1 MTAPRALARVLPDK
15 HETCAYTEFCYA
27 FPIKEPVLV
36 DNTAS
41 AHVSKKCPH
50 AIRRE
55 GEGLHI
61 RGDGY
66 AVVAFSS
73 GCRSESNGLHPKRIA
88 SRRHERFGYEAITLS
103 RRERSRSHSLLIK
116 SLVFRSRHRSHPA
129 SRSRMYLSPG
139 LRVLMGTPPPAARA
153 ASLCVV
159 AETSPVRRSPPFSLQ
174 RRACVVSPTCSP
186 FSLDLM
192 LSL

>member
-1 MTAPRALARVLPDK
+1 MATKSVYVVVSDMPMTAPRALARVPPDK

-41 AHVSKKCPH
+41 AHASKKCPH

-103 RRERSRSHSLLIK
+103 RRERSRYRLPS
-116 SLVFRSRHRSHPA
+116 
-129 SRSRMYLSPG
+129 SP
-139 LRVLMGTPPPAARA
+139 LRFARDIA
-153 ASLCVV
+153 GIG
-159 AETSPVRRSPPFSLQ
+159 R
-174 RRACVVSPTCSP
+174 
-186 FSLDLM
+186 LDPGCICRLDFEC
-192 LSL
+192 